1 MASIELSR
9 LSSRSRM
16 EERLLLTREVEE
28 VLAVVAEAS
37 WLDGAV
43 RDEADQ
49 REEEAEEEEA
59 GAGELAGGSFLKLV
73 EAGEEVPAQQ
83 QPQVHTHSSKD
94 QPALRRCSSI
104 ARAPSI
110 LARDDPVSSDRDSP
124 RAIPPPAAVPTLLPP
139 VPLHLNP
146 PLPAWESKPP
156 CRPPASASVP
166 IPP

>member
-1 MASIELSR
+1 MASILVELSL

-16 EERLLLTREVEE
+16 EE

-49 REEEAEEEEA
+49 QEEDEAEEEEA
-59 GAGELAGGSFLKLV
+59 GAGGSFLKLV

-83 QPQVHTHSSKD
+83 QPEVHTHSSKD

-104 ARAPSI
+104 ARALI
-110 LARDDPVSSDRDSP
+110 VLTMATDDPVSSDRDSP
-124 RAIPPPAAVPTLLPP
+124 KAIPPPAADPTPSPPLL
-139 VPLHLNP
+139 LNP
-146 PLPAWESKPP
+146 PAQ
-156 CRPPASASVP
+156 V
-166 IPP
+166 